1 MATDTVLFAV
11 LTACTCAY
19 DGTVYSPIQ
28 DVVEPRL
35 RGASVALYFCKVSLR
50 RCVRPG
56 DRWAPAAC
64 MATKALHA
72 AGAMVMADEFEAAG
86 LHSPIDFIPIVL
98 TRASRV
104 RCSAV
109 WTVGADK
116 ERMKTRLAASFHS
129 FRFALHYRPRH
140 HRNVRNHCSLL
151 TPVRRRERHH
161 VRGHRCAGPPWA

>member
-1 MATDTVLFAV
+1 MPCCLPSRPRARV
-11 LTACTCAY
+11 LTMARSTVPSKTWWSRGCAARPSRCT
-19 DGTVYSPIQ
+19 
-28 DVVEPRL
+28 
-35 RGASVALYFCKVSLR
+35 FCKVSLR
-50 RCVRPG
+50 RRVRPG

-64 MATKALHA
+64 MATIALHA

-86 LHSPIDFIPIVL
+86 LHSPIYFIPIVL

-104 RCSAV
+104 RFSAV

-116 ERMKTRLAASFHS
+116 ERMKTRLAASFQS
-129 FRFALHYRPRH
+129 FRFALHYHPRH

-151 TPVRRRERHH
+151 APVRCRERHH